1 MAEKKIPTKMYIDES
16 ELPRYWYNINAVMK
30 DKHEPALDPKTLKP
44 CTLED
49 YKEVYAVMD
58 AIYRKETYGYT
69 HGASNPRVNA
79 NQKRKSTRYLGFLG
93 WF

>member
-1 MAEKKIPTKMYIDES
+1 MEKEKFMEMCKEQFISWETVECNLNKLFKRNAIDLS
-16 ELPRYWYNINAVMK
+16 KV
-30 DKHEPALDPKTLKP
+30 
-44 CTLED
+44 ED

-69 HGASNPRVNA
+69 HGAINPRINA
-79 NQKRKSTRYLGFLG
+79 SQKRKSTRYLGFLG